1 MATKKFSQKLQD
13 AITLLID
20 DHKHM
25 KALFENFNKYHECT
39 YGDFHDLKQEIMDA
53 ACTDF
58 KIYARIKEEIFYP
71 AIQKTLPIQYGAHN
85 VAQGKH
91 DVAKKLVAQIEGGSA
106 ANSIT
111 CKRFA
116 VLGAT
121 IDQYTLEEENTT
133 FAELRKTNLNLIS
146 LGREMSS
153 RKNALKAKKR
163 STRHGKAAK
172 FAANGVE
179 KPSWLRAWIQSLKS
193 HRAGRYRYR
202 MLR

>member
-1 MATKKFSQKLQD
+1 MATKKVSPKLQD

-25 KALFENFNKYHECT
+25 NALFENFKKYHECT
-39 YGDFHDLKQEIMDA
+39 YGDFHDLKQEIIDA
-53 ACTDF
+53 VCTEF

-71 AIQKTLPIQYGAHN
+71 AIQKTLPIQHGAHN

-116 VLGAT
+116 VLGAK

-133 FAELRKTNLNLIS
+133 FAELRETNLNLIS

-179 KPSWLRAWIQSLKS
+179 KPSWLGAWIQSLKS